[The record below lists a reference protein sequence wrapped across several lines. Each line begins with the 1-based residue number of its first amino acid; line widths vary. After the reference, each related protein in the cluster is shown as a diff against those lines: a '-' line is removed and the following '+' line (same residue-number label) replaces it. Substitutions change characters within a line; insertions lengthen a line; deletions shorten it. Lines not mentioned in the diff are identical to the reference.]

1 MVMVLEC
8 ECKKKKGLWYE
19 AWPISLC
26 CAGNLKN
33 HGGILRTSIW
43 GWGGGGKL
51 VRHKTLLILHFS
63 KWVEV
68 TPKLHRSTLATNLL
82 FLNIFKSITSTYI
95 FQKLCEKSRYAH
107 ECTLGVVE

>member
-1 MVMVLEC
+1 MVMVLAC

-26 CAGNLKN
+26 CVGNLKN

-43 GWGGGGKL
+43 GWRGKL

-82 FLNIFKSITSTYI
+82 FLNIFIKYI
-95 FQKLCEKSRYAH
+95 LYFQSLQHTFSKNYVKNLDMHMSAH
-107 ECTLGVVE
+107 

>member
-1 MVMVLEC
+1 MQ
-8 ECKKKKGLWYE
+8 KKKGIWYE

-33 HGGILRTSIW
+33 HGGILRTS
-43 GWGGGGKL
+43 GGGGGGGKL
-51 VRHKTLLILHFS
+51 VRHITLLMLHFS

-107 ECTLGVVE
+107 ECILGVVE

>member
-33 HGGILRTSIW
+33 HGGIMRTSIW
-43 GWGGGGKL
+43 GWGGGK
-51 VRHKTLLILHFS
+51 VSQTLN
-63 KWVEV
+63 
-68 TPKLHRSTLATNLL
+68 TPDIA
-82 FLNIFKSITSTYI
+82 F
-95 FQKLCEKSRYAH
+95 
-107 ECTLGVVE
+107 